1 MFKTKYK
8 NYYFWLSFVTS
19 IFGPCIIM
27 NPKIKLFWNSSIASN
42 IGYMVLLIIC
52 LVTSYL
58 KPELLYVSGYNHHNN
73 TSCNSSSF
81 NNSGYNTY
89 NTELLH
95 LNVDSDFLHTFL
107 TTMLVI
113 IPLTS
118 IVSWILVIYSKDEY
132 RQPFD
137 SKYLGIRTPGSP
149 KQINSVKYT
158 KNGQND
164 PDVEDTNSIQIL
176 ISNVFAIA
184 DTDEL
189 IIESINEI

>member
-42 IGYMVLLIIC
+42 IGYMVLLIIW
-52 LVTSYL
+52 LVTFYL
-58 KPELLYVSGYNHHNN
+58 KPELLQMPGHV
-73 TSCNSSSF
+73 
-81 NNSGYNTY
+81 
-89 NTELLH
+89 TEILDM
-95 LNVDSDFLHTFL
+95 NIFLP
-107 TTMLVI
+107 TMLAI

-137 SKYLGIRTPGSP
+137 SKYLRITTPECP
-149 KQINSVKYT
+149 TQMNSVEYT
-158 KNGQND
+158 KNGEHGS
-164 PDVEDTNSIQIL
+164 VQINL
-176 ISNVFAIA
+176 NVSTIA
-184 DTDEL
+184 GTDEPT
-189 IIESINEI
+189 IESITEIK